1 MCPDFYKIKILSQ
14 GSYQNALDYANLT
27 FRRGFINEEELQ
39 ELIDYA
45 KKEYKRKEEMR
56 LWSIW

>member
-14 GSYQNALDYANLT
+14 GSYQNALDYADLT
-27 FRRGFINEEELQ
+27 FARGFITEEELQ
-39 ELIDYA
+39 DLKNYA
-45 KKEYKRKEEMR
+45 KKQYENKEGER